1 MRQQARLSAAKVR
14 TISEPGQFSDGN
26 GLTLRVEPSG
36 SKRWYQRV
44 TIHGKRRNIGL
55 GGYPAVTLADA
66 RQMAAANLLAI
77 KQGKDPLMEKHLVAE
92 GNERASAPTFSD
104 AARQVIELRRPTWSN
119 RKHAD
124 QWSST
129 LATYAYPLIG
139 SKQVGEI
146 NSDDVL
152 SVLTPIWTEKPET
165 ARRLRQRVETVFDWA
180 VAQGW
185 RSDNPAG
192 RAVTRALPRHSQVK
206 NHFEALHYS
215 EVPAAMVKVRES
227 SSELMTRLSL
237 EFLVLTAARSSEVRL
252 AKWSE
257 IDLGTDTWT
266 VPAERMKARREHR
279 VPLSRR
285 AREILLEVKQ
295 GDDKGSEQG
304 TGLVFPGGRRG
315 GPLSNMTHIQVLR
328 RLEIP
333 AVPHGF
339 RSSFRDWVIE
349 QTDTPWVVGEA
360 ALAHNLGNST
370 EMAYARTDLF
380 DKRRDLMEAWGRFLN
395 RDSPF

>member
-1 MRQQARLSAAKVR
+1 MRQQSRLSAAKVR
-14 TISEPGQFSDGN
+14 TLTEPGQFSDGN

-36 SKRWYQRV
+36 SKHWYQRV

-66 RQMAAANLLAI
+66 REMAVVNLLAI
-77 KQGKDPLMEKHLVAE
+77 RQGKDPLAEKHLAAE
-92 GNERASAPTFSD
+92 EYKQSPAPTFAQ

-119 RKHAD
+119 HKHAD
-124 QWSST
+124 QWAST
-129 LATYAYPLIG
+129 LATYAYPVIG
-139 SKQVGEI
+139 SKRVDEI
-146 NSDDVL
+146 GSGDVL
-152 SVLTPIWTEKPET
+152 NVLTPIWTEKPET
-165 ARRLRQRVETVFDWA
+165 ARRLRQRIETVFDWT

-192 RAVTRALPRHSQVK
+192 RAVTRALPKHSRLK

-215 EVPAAMVKVRES
+215 EVPSAMEKVRES
-227 SSELMTRLSL
+227 SSDLITRFSL

-252 AKWSE
+252 ARWSE
-257 IDLGTDTWT
+257 IDLATGTWAI
-266 VPAERMKARREHR
+266 PAERMKARREHR

-285 AREILLEVKQ
+285 AQEILVEVQQ
-295 GDDKGSEQG
+295 GDNRDSE
-304 TGLVFPGGRRG
+304 LVFPGGRRG

-380 DKRRDLMEAWGRFLN
+380 DKRRALMEAWGCFLIGN
-395 RDSPF
+395 SGN

>member
-1 MRQQARLSAAKVR
+1 MRQQTRLSAAKVR
-14 TISEPGQFSDGN
+14 TISGPGQFSDGN

-36 SKRWYQRV
+36 SKHWYQRV

-55 GGYPAVTLADA
+55 GGYPSVTLADA
-66 RQMAAANLLAI
+66 REMAVANLLAI
-77 KQGKDPLMEKHLVAE
+77 KQGKDPLAEKRQAGEEHK
-92 GNERASAPTFSD
+92 RASAPTFAE
-104 AARQVIELRRPTWSN
+104 AAKQVIELRRPTWSSQ
-119 RKHAD
+119 KHAE
-124 QWSST
+124 QWTST
-129 LATYAYPLIG
+129 LATYAYPVIG
-139 SKQVGEI
+139 SMQVEEI
-146 NSDDVL
+146 GSGDVL
-152 SVLTPIWTEKPET
+152 NVLTPIWTEKPET
-165 ARRLRQRVETVFDWA
+165 ARRLRQRIETVLDWA

-192 RAVTRALPRHSQVK
+192 RAITRALPKHSGVK
-206 NHFEALHYS
+206 NHYEALHYS
-215 EVPAAMVKVRES
+215 QVPAAIATVRES
-227 SSELMTRLSL
+227 NSDLITRLSL

-257 IDLGTDTWT
+257 IDLATGTWT
-266 VPAERMKARREHR
+266 IPAERMKARREHR
-279 VPLSRR
+279 VPLSCR
-285 AREILLEVKQ
+285 AKEILLEVQQQ
-295 GDDKGSEQG
+295 GREDS
-304 TGLVFPGGRRG
+304 GLIFHGGRKA
-315 GPLSNMTHIQVLR
+315 GPLSNMTHILVLR

-349 QTDTPWVVGEA
+349 QTDTSWVVGEA

-395 RDSPF
+395 SDSGS

>member
-1 MRQQARLSAAKVR
+1 MRQQSRLSAAKVR

-55 GGYPAVTLADA
+55 GGYPSVTLADA
-66 RQMAAANLLAI
+66 REMAVANLLAI
-77 KQGKDPLMEKHLVAE
+77 KQGKDPLAEKHQAAE
-92 GNERASAPTFSD
+92 ENRRATAPTFAE
-104 AARQVIELRRPTWSN
+104 AARQVIELRRPTWSSQ
-119 RKHAD
+119 KHAE
-124 QWSST
+124 QWAST
-129 LATYAYPLIG
+129 LATYAYPVIGLKLVEEIG
-139 SKQVGEI
+139 SG
-146 NSDDVL
+146 DVL
-152 SVLTPIWTEKPET
+152 RVLTPIWTEKPET
-165 ARRLRQRVETVFDWA
+165 ARRLRQRIETVLDWA

-192 RAVTRALPRHSQVK
+192 RAITRALPKHSRVK
-206 NHFEALHYS
+206 NHYEALHYS
-215 EVPAAMVKVRES
+215 EVPTAVAKVRES
-227 SSELMTRLSL
+227 NSDLITRLSL

-252 AKWSE
+252 AIWSE
-257 IDLGTDTWT
+257 VDLETGTWT
-266 VPAERMKARREHR
+266 IPAERMKARREHR

-285 AREILLEVKQ
+285 AREILLEVQ
-295 GDDKGSEQG
+295 QQDDQDS
-304 TGLVFPGGRRG
+304 GLIFPGGRKG
-315 GPLSNMTHIQVLR
+315 GHLSNMTHILVLR

-339 RSSFRDWVIE
+339 RSSIRDWAIE
-349 QTDTPWVVGEA
+349 QTDTPWVVGET

-380 DKRRDLMEAWGRFLN
+380 EKRRDLMEAWGIFAAG
-395 RDSPF
+395 

>member
-1 MRQQARLSAAKVR
+1 MRQQSRLSAARVK

-36 SKRWYQRV
+36 SKHWFQRV

-55 GGYPAVTLADA
+55 GGYPAITLANA
-66 RQMAAANLLAI
+66 REMAVANLLAI
-77 KQGKDPLMEKHLVAE
+77 KQGKDPLAEKHLAVE
-92 GNERASAPTFSD
+92 EKKRAFAPTFAE

-119 RKHAD
+119 KKHAQ
-124 QWSST
+124 QWAST
-129 LATYAYPLIG
+129 LATYAFPFIG
-139 SKQVGEI
+139 SKQVEEI
-146 NSDDVL
+146 TSGDILN
-152 SVLTPIWTEKPET
+152 VLTPIWTQKPET
-165 ARRLRQRVETVFDWA
+165 ASRVRQRIETVFDWV

-185 RSDNPAG
+185 RLDNPAG
-192 RAVTRALPRHSQVK
+192 RAVIRALPSHSRVK

-215 EVPAAMVKVRES
+215 QVPAALAKVRQS
-227 SSELMTRLSL
+227 SSDLTTRLSM

-252 AKWSE
+252 ARWSE
-257 IDLGTDTWT
+257 IDLTTRTWT
-266 VPAERMKARREHR
+266 ISAERMKARREHR

-285 AREILLEVKQ
+285 AREILLEIQ
-295 GDDKGSEQG
+295 EQG
-304 TGLVFPGGRRG
+304 EQRGELIFPGGRQK
-315 GPLSNMTHIQVLR
+315 PLSNMTHIHMLR

-349 QTDTPWVVGEA
+349 RTDTPWVVGEA

-380 DKRRDLMEAWGRFLN
+380 DKRRQLMEAWDSFLIWN
-395 RDSPF
+395 SSG

>member
-1 MRQQARLSAAKVR
+1 MRQQSRLSDAKVR
-14 TISEPGQFSDGN
+14 TLSEPGQYSDGN
-26 GLTLRVEPSG
+26 GLTLRVEPSR
-36 SKRWYQRV
+36 SKHWYQRV

-55 GGYPAVTLADA
+55 GGYPAVSLKAA
-66 RQMAAANLLAI
+66 REMAIANLLAI
-77 KQGKDPLMEKHLVAE
+77 KQGRDPLAEKSQVTQE
-92 GNERASAPTFSD
+92 NKEASVPTFAD

-119 RKHAD
+119 RKHAN
-124 QWSST
+124 QWAST

-139 SKQVGEI
+139 SKQVGAI
-146 NSDDVL
+146 TSGDVL

-165 ARRLRQRVETVFDWA
+165 ARRLRQRIETVFDWA

-215 EVPAAMVKVRES
+215 EVPAAIVKVRES
-227 SSELMTRLSL
+227 SSDLMTRLSL

-252 AKWSE
+252 ARWSE
-257 IDLGTDTWT
+257 IDLATSIWT
-266 VPAERMKARREHR
+266 IPAGRMKARREHR
-279 VPLSRR
+279 VPLSQR
-285 AREILLEVKQ
+285 AREILQEIQ
-295 GDDKGSEQG
+295 EQG
-304 TGLVFPGGRRG
+304 LQDSGFVFPGARTGV
-315 GPLSNMTHIQVLR
+315 PLSNMTHIQVLR
-328 RLEIP
+328 RLGIP

-349 QTDTPWVVGEA
+349 QTSTPWVVGEA

-380 DKRRDLMEAWGRFLN
+380 DKRRELMEAWDCFLD
-395 RDSPF
+395 RDSSC

>member
-1 MRQQARLSAAKVR
+1 MRQQSRLSAAKVR
-14 TISEPGQFSDGN
+14 SISEPGQFSDGN

-36 SKRWYQRV
+36 SKHWYQRV

-55 GGYPAVTLADA
+55 GGYPAITLADA
-66 RQMAAANLLAI
+66 REMAVSNLLAI
-77 KQGKDPLMEKHLVAE
+77 KQGKDPLAEKHQATE
-92 GNERASAPTFSD
+92 EKKRASAPTFAQ
-104 AARQVIELRRPTWSN
+104 AARQVFELRRPTWSN
-119 RKHAD
+119 QKHAG
-124 QWSST
+124 QWAST
-129 LATYAYPLIG
+129 LATYAYPVIG
-139 SKQVGEI
+139 SKQVEEI
-146 NSDDVL
+146 GSGDVL
-152 SVLTPIWTEKPET
+152 NVLTPIWTEKPET
-165 ARRLRQRVETVFDWA
+165 ARRLRQRIETVFDWV

-192 RAVTRALPRHSQVK
+192 RAITRALPRHSGVK
-206 NHFEALHYS
+206 NHYEALHYS
-215 EVPAAMVKVRES
+215 QVPGAMEKVRES
-227 SSELMTRLSL
+227 SSDLITRLSL

-252 AKWSE
+252 ARWSE
-257 IDLGTDTWT
+257 IDLGTGTWT

-285 AREILLEVKQ
+285 AREILLEVQ
-295 GDDKGSEQG
+295 QQYGQDSGQD
-304 TGLVFPGGRRG
+304 TALVFPGGRRG

-380 DKRRDLMEAWGRFLN
+380 DKRRELMEAWGCFSGG
-395 RDSPF
+395 DASY

>member
-1 MRQQARLSAAKVR
+1 MRQQARLSAAKVK

-66 RQMAAANLLAI
+66 RDMAAANLLAI
-77 KQGKDPLMEKHLVAE
+77 EQGKDPLMEKHLVAE
-92 GNERASAPTFSD
+92 ENRRAAAPTFAD

-124 QWSST
+124 QWAST
-129 LATYAYPLIG
+129 PDTYAYPLIG

-146 NSDDVL
+146 TSGDVL

-165 ARRLRQRVETVFDWA
+165 ARRLRQRIETVFDWA

-192 RAVTRALPRHSQVK
+192 KAVTRALPRHCQVK
-206 NHFEALHYS
+206 NQFEALHYS
-215 EVPAAMVKVRES
+215 DVPAAMIKVRES
-227 SSELMTRLSL
+227 SSDLMTRLSL

-252 AKWSE
+252 ATWSE
-257 IDLGTDTWT
+257 IDLTTSTWT
-266 VPAERMKARREHR
+266 IPAERMKARREHR

-285 AREILLEVKQ
+285 AREIVLEVKQ
-295 GDDKGSEQG
+295 GADQGSEQE

-370 EMAYARTDLF
+370 EMAFARTDLF
-380 DKRRDLMEAWGRFLN
+380 DKRRDLMEAWGCFLN
-395 RDSPF
+395 RDSSF